1 MEHKLQM
8 IEEDMN
14 ILSKMGDVLF
24 ASWQDQMSD
33 HFSKGCLDEISRQWR
48 QCSEAIT
55 PLLQQ
60 LKQLEAEIQECYQQ
74 SQKR

>member
-14 ILSKMGDVLF
+14 KLSKMGDVLF

-33 HFSKGCLDEISRQWR
+33 HFSKGCLDVISRQWR
-48 QCSEAIT
+48 QCS
-55 PLLQQ
+55 
-60 LKQLEAEIQECYQQ
+60 
-74 SQKR
+74 

>member
-14 ILSKMGDVLF
+14 KLSKMGDVLF

-33 HFSKGCLDEISRQWR
+33 HFSKGCLDEILRQWR

-60 LKQLEAEIQECYQQ
+60 LKQLEAEIHECYQQ
-74 SQKR
+74 SQRR